1 MEIFLITTLRDF
13 ISLRKKSIDAD
24 RSLLDVRKV
33 YNYEKEYRNNSV
45 LILISHKKSNV
56 YNDSKSE

>member
-33 YNYEKEYRNNSV
+33 YNYEKEYRNNSA
-45 LILISHKKSNV
+45 LILISQKNPMFIMI
-56 YNDSKSE
+56 